1 MPYGEPR
8 EACRSD
14 PQSCRHQGGFMQGII
29 FTALSDMVIERLGIE
44 VWDQLLDEAQLP
56 SQGVYTSGGRYD
68 DTELL
73 RLVGLLT
80 ARTGIPAPDLVRSF
94 GEFLFAK
101 LYASLPPNL
110 QQCTDL
116 RQFLLAIDGTIH
128 KEVKRVYPD
137 SYLPSFVCDDSNPQ
151 QLTMQYRSM
160 RQLCHAAEGLIA
172 GAAVQFG
179 SHVSIEHPVCMHQ
192 GAEHCTLIVKFDTA
206 KASE

>member
-1 MPYGEPR
+1 MPWLP
-8 EACRSD
+8 AVLS
-14 PQSCRHQGGFMQGII
+14 PQGGFMQGII

-44 VWDQLLDEAQLP
+44 VWDQLLEEAQLP
-56 SQGVYTSGGRYD
+56 SQGIYTSGGRYD

-80 ARTGIPAPDLVRSF
+80 ERTGIPAPDLVRSF

-101 LYASLPPNL
+101 LYASLPANL

-137 SYLPSFVCDDSNPQ
+137 SYLPSFQCDDSNPQ

-160 RQLCHAAEGLIA
+160 RKLCHAAEGLIA
-172 GAAVQFG
+172 GAAAQFG
-179 SHVSIEHPVCMHQ
+179 CNISIEHPVCMHQ

-206 KASE
+206 KAAH